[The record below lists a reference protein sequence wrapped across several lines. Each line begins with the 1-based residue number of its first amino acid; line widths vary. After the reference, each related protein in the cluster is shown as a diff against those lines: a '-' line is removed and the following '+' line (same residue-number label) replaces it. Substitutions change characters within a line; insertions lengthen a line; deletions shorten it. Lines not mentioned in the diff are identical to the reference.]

1 MRIITTKN
9 APAAVGPY
17 SQAVMV
23 NDTLYVSGQIP
34 YVPETMKPAGDDIK
48 TQTLQ
53 SLKNIL
59 GIVTKAGLKKEDIIK
74 CGVFMKDLGMFKEMN
89 EVYAEFFGDHKPAR
103 FAVEVARL
111 PLDVLIEIDAI
122 VVKSKLTLKEII
134 Y

>member
-103 FAVEVARL
+103 FAVEVRRL
-111 PLDVLIEIDAI
+111 PLDVLVEIDAI
-122 VVKSKLTLKEII
+122 VVE
-134 Y
+134 